1 MCPGASWQLAFQF
14 EPSAPSLLGRS
25 LFWELEILDI
35 FIKSLSLCLIVSYL
49 PLQMESVR
57 EQAARVQ
64 LAGHP
69 AARHRI
75 PNSSLPLPAFDPN
88 PLLTLALYDL
98 WADLFPHFRP
108 HPSGAQFSFGAPGL
122 PTRLDVLR
130 AIKTSL
136 VSPGL

>member
-1 MCPGASWQLAFQF
+1 MAIGFPTRAIS
-14 EPSAPSLLGRS
+14 SITIRSISILGTRDS
-25 LFWELEILDI
+25 R
-35 FIKSLSLCLIVSYL
+35 CLYKVPQSVSIVSYL

-57 EQAARVQ
+57 EQVARVQ

-69 AARHRI
+69 ASRHRI

-98 WADLFPHFRP
+98 WADLFPYFRP
-108 HPSGAQFSFGAPGL
+108 HPSGTKYSFGAPGL

-136 VSPGL
+136 VSSVL